1 MIKAAIVPLG
11 AFILLA
17 TTPVAWAQ
25 TNAQESAVNEAVY
38 RQANRVTLRQKL
50 DAARDAQERG
60 DLANAA
66 KLYDQDVE
74 KQAKQLGLPGW

>member
-1 MIKAAIVPLG
+1 
-11 AFILLA
+11 
-17 TTPVAWAQ
+17 
-25 TNAQESAVNEAVY
+25 VNEAVY

-66 KLYDQDVE
+66 KLYDDYSRE
-74 KQAKQLGLPGW
+74 S